1 MIDEERNCVDIL
13 TQVAAIRS
21 AVDQFGIVLLSTHLE
36 KCVSDRVS
44 VEAGFAGDSFRR
56 IDEIRSSLEH
66 FLQTTPQEA

>member
-36 KCVSDRVS
+36 KCVTEQSSDDAEKPSLRL
-44 VEAGFAGDSFRR
+44 
-56 IDEIRSSLEH
+56 DEIRSSLEH
-66 FLQTTPQEA
+66 FLQVAGSEA